1 MDEIIEEIKLL
12 KDLKVLT
19 SLRNIYLKDVE
30 EDFKFQ
36 RTLTTLDSWIE
47 DIDIE
52 LEKFKGVEL

>member
-1 MDEIIEEIKLL
+1 MDEMLERTKLL

-19 SLRNIYLKDVE
+19 CLRSIYLKDIE

-52 LEKFKGVEL
+52 LEKFEGVEL